1 MKTLLKIALII
12 DAVIV
17 ILMTILVG
25 LVLYW
30 SLISM
35 NEKPDPNWIE
45 EPSNELMDY
54 K

>member
-1 MKTLLKIALII
+1 MKHNRMYTLLTLILTG
-12 DAVIV
+12 VI
-17 ILMTILVG
+17 G

-45 EPSNELMDY
+45 EPSDELMDY
-54 K
+54 VK

>member
-1 MKTLLKIALII
+1 MKRVLFGI
-12 DAVIV
+12 AVI
-17 ILMTILVG
+17 G

-54 K
+54 E